1 MLRAAHEETRACDMH
16 SLPSEPTHSRRTV
29 EALWPALH
37 SIHEVAA
44 VLAGGRATP
53 TTNSCAGNR
62 DKAPRRKCS
71 QFPELIS
78 SAAVAG
84 TCRLHA
90 IYMNQPCI
98 YVGKVGETVKCGWA
112 RHPRRGTVGPTPRM
126 QTYFCPLN
134 MLTKPRQA
142 AERSNCW
149 PAEPLA
155 ARYPAGVLWLGCTFR
170 SAGRLFR

>member
-1 MLRAAHEETRACDMH
+1 MTKALSGQQMTLPVSVGVYSCSSFGHSAWLTPVVACEKKAPCDARRTRIRACDTH
-16 SLPSEPTHSRRTV
+16 SLTSEPTHSRRTV

-37 SIHEVAA
+37 PIHEVDA

-90 IYMNQPCI
+90 IYMNQQCI
-98 YVGKVGETVKCGWA
+98 YVGKVGETVKYGWA

-126 QTYFCPLN
+126 QT
-134 MLTKPRQA
+134 
-142 AERSNCW
+142 
-149 PAEPLA
+149 
-155 ARYPAGVLWLGCTFR
+155 
-170 SAGRLFR
+170 

>member
-1 MLRAAHEETRACDMH
+1 MH
-16 SLPSEPTHSRRTV
+16 SLTSEPTHSRRTV

-37 SIHEVAA
+37 PIHKVAA

-62 DKAPRRKCS
+62 DKGPRRKCS

-84 TCRLHA
+84 TCRLQA
-90 IYMNQPCI
+90 IYMNQQCI
-98 YVGKVGETVKCGWA
+98 YVGKVGETVKYGRA

-126 QTYFCPLN
+126 QT
-134 MLTKPRQA
+134 
-142 AERSNCW
+142 
-149 PAEPLA
+149 
-155 ARYPAGVLWLGCTFR
+155 
-170 SAGRLFR
+170 